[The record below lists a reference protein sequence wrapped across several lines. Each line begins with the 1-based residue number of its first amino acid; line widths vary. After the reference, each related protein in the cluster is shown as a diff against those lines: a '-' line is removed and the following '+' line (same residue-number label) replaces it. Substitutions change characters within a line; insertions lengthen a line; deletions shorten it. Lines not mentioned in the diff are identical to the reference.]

1 MQLRPTRTGKFHF
14 RATLCLMTALMLLSM
29 SGVLTVGG
37 ETLSP
42 EMRLNNYRKRVGR
55 AFIKEKA
62 AQAGAVTLP
71 SGLVFQRLA
80 RGSGKRAAA
89 VDDECEVHYTG
100 KLRDGTVFDSSRER
114 GKSISFRP
122 SGVIKGW
129 AEALQLMCE
138 GDRWRLFI
146 PHELGY
152 GEAGAGKSIPPFSP
166 LEFDVELIRI
176 KGGGTGRTAEEVD
189 KILREVE
196 GDRGDM

>member
-1 MQLRPTRTGKFHF
+1 MQLRPTKTGKFYS
-14 RATLCLMTALMLLSM
+14 RATLCLMAALMLLSM
-29 SGVLTVGG
+29 SVVLTVSG
-37 ETLSP
+37 ETLSS
-42 EMRLNNYRKRVGR
+42 EVRLNNYRKRVGR

-71 SGLVFQRLA
+71 SGLVFRRIA

-89 VDDECEVHYTG
+89 ADDECEVHYTG

-114 GKSISFRP
+114 GRPISFRP

-129 AEALQLMCE
+129 AEALQLMRE
-138 GDRWRLFI
+138 GDRWLLFI

-152 GEAGAGKSIPPFSP
+152 GEAGAGTSIPPFSP
-166 LEFDVELIRI
+166 LEFDVELLRI